1 MAMSIF
7 ALHPT
12 AKGME
17 SCLLLSS
24 FCCIRNITKKTAAMK
39 KDRICVQRGLP
50 QRTVGVAVIF
60 CGLGRTG
67 MLDKDREQNYQ
78 NEHQFWLVIKRG
90 ES

>member
-1 MAMSIF
+1 
-7 ALHPT
+7 
-12 AKGME
+12 
-17 SCLLLSS
+17 
-24 FCCIRNITKKTAAMK
+24 MK

-60 CGLGRTG
+60 CALGRTG
-67 MLDKDREQNYQ
+67 MLDKDKEQNYQ

>member
-1 MAMSIF
+1 
-7 ALHPT
+7 
-12 AKGME
+12 
-17 SCLLLSS
+17 
-24 FCCIRNITKKTAAMK
+24 MK
-39 KDRICVQRGLP
+39 KDRICVRRGLP